1 MYERNIISLEEA
13 SKRPMKALPAKGP
26 KNLSMAW
33 DDTSLGL
40 GSVQTKEGF
49 LDERQKKDTYYQVYC
64 GNQWV
69 SGCVDTTAERMIS
82 GGWET
87 VEIEQG
93 KGNATNEAKVKA
105 LFAFEDVEEDF
116 LQFFNSIATDML
128 IFGEAFCEM
137 VYGPDG
143 LVRNLYTI
151 DSLTMNTRFDR
162 HGVITGYTQRLEK
175 NTETVDFEP
184 REIIRWWLPD
194 PRAKKKALSPIEKLK
209 DPVFLD
215 RSMVTWGEK
224 FFRQGGKP
232 SYWVSMG
239 PESEEEDGT
248 RYLKWYEE
256 NYTGIQNA
264 HKPPVMYGGGELKEF
279 GKGSIEMDFD
289 KSQDKQRDR
298 ALVVYGVPP
307 AMLGIIESGNIGGGT
322 GESQNKSFIYNKV
335 IPLEN
340 RILEKLN
347 YRAVKT
353 GLNVPD
359 WRVQTRHADY
369 RDDKDI
375 ASIENTSIG
384 NGTLTRNEARQE
396 RGKGDVP
403 GGDVPTITTGNVIT
417 PVARMQTLEDEQNQQ
432 AQLSLQGAQQAM
444 QQGQGNPDNQGKDG
458 NQPPEDKQP
467 PKKEDNMRFRF
478 MPEEYDPKI
487 LLAQNNKQ
495 KEALSILSTPPMG
508 IELLQWLKEDL
519 AEANNTG
526 VMVAFFLK
534 PSESQALVLDT
545 GEPIDEL
552 HCTLAFLGDKSQLG
566 NIDAL
571 KKAVQTYA
579 ENAFALKARVSGIGR
594 FTSVPDG
601 EPTPVYASV
610 DAPGLPE
617 WRQDL
622 VQTLQVAGF
631 SPDATHGYTPH
642 ITLSYIPATDPMPID
657 SVPAIDLDFDLLWLV
672 IGDERYAYSLVE
684 DE

>member
-1 MYERNIISLEEA
+1 MAINFPNWIRTKKRRSRVIERPFQAPTYPADSHTSEMFERNVGIINLEA
-13 SKRPMKALPAKGP
+13 ATKRSAKVPQPRGP

-40 GSVQTKEGF
+40 GSVQTREGF
-49 LDERQKKDTYYQVYC
+49 LDDRQKKDTYYQVYC

-93 KGNATNEAKVKA
+93 KGNAANEAKVKA
-105 LFAFEDVEEDF
+105 LFDFEDVEEDF
-116 LQFFNSIATDML
+116 LQFFNSIATDLL

-151 DSLTMNTRFDR
+151 DSITMNTQFDM

-175 NTETVDFEP
+175 STDVVDFEP

-232 SYWVSMG
+232 SYWVEMG
-239 PESEEEDGT
+239 PDSNEDDAE
-248 RYLKWYEE
+248 RYRKWYSE

-264 HKPPVMYGGGELKEF
+264 HIPPIMYGGGKIHEF
-279 GKGSIEMDFD
+279 GTGSIEIDFD

-335 IPLEN
+335 FPLEN
-340 RILEKLN
+340 KILEKLN

-353 GLNVPD
+353 GLNVED

-369 RDDKDI
+369 RQDVDI
-375 ASIENTSIG
+375 ATIEDKSIR
-384 NGTLTRNEARQE
+384 NGTLTINEARQE
-396 RGKGDVP
+396 RGRTDVP
-403 GGDVPTITTGNVIT
+403 GGDTPILISATTIT
-417 PVARMQTLEDEQNQQ
+417 PVSHLESLEQEQQQQSAQDDQNNPDDQQGDQSPQNNQQ
-432 AQLSLQGAQQAM
+432 
-444 QQGQGNPDNQGKDG
+444 
-458 NQPPEDKQP
+458 PPHKDKQ
-467 PKKEDNMRFRF
+467 
-478 MPEEYDPKI
+478 EE
-487 LLAQNNKQ
+487 
-495 KEALSILSTPPMG
+495 
-508 IELLQWLKEDL
+508 
-519 AEANNTG
+519 AE
-526 VMVAFFLK
+526 
-534 PSESQALVLDT
+534 Q
-545 GEPIDEL
+545 
-552 HCTLAFLGDKSQLG
+552 
-566 NIDAL
+566 
-571 KKAVQTYA
+571 
-579 ENAFALKARVSGIGR
+579 
-594 FTSVPDG
+594 
-601 EPTPVYASV
+601 
-610 DAPGLPE
+610 
-617 WRQDL
+617 
-622 VQTLQVAGF
+622 
-631 SPDATHGYTPH
+631 
-642 ITLSYIPATDPMPID
+642 
-657 SVPAIDLDFDLLWLV
+657 
-672 IGDERYAYSLVE
+672 
-684 DE
+684 

>member
-1 MYERNIISLEEA
+1 MFERNVGVLNLEA
-13 SKRPMKALPAKGP
+13 ATKRSAKVPQSRGP

-40 GSVQTKEGF
+40 GSVQTREGF
-49 LDERQKKDTYYQVYC
+49 LDDRQKKDTYYQVYC

-93 KGNATNEAKVKA
+93 KGNAANEAKVKA
-105 LFAFEDVEEDF
+105 LFNFEDVEEDF

-143 LVRNLYTI
+143 MVRNLYTI
-151 DSLTMNTRFDR
+151 DSLTMNTQFDR

-175 NTETVDFEP
+175 STDTVDFEP

-232 SYWVSMG
+232 SYWVEMG
-239 PESEEEDGT
+239 PDSNEDDAE
-248 RYLKWYEE
+248 RYRKWYSE

-264 HKPPVMYGGGELKEF
+264 HIPPIMYGGGKIQEF
-279 GKGSIEMDFD
+279 GKGSIEMDFRG
-289 KSQDKQRDR
+289 SQDDQQRR

-340 RILEKLN
+340 RILEKMN

-353 GLNVPD
+353 GLRVED
-359 WRVQTRHADY
+359 WKVKTRHADF
-369 RDDKDI
+369 RDDNEI
-375 ASIENTSIG
+375 AEVANKEIN
-384 NGTLTRNEARQE
+384 NGTLTRDEARQE
-396 RGKGDVP
+396 RGRISIP
-403 GGDVPTITTGNVIT
+403 GGDIATITTGNIIT
-417 PVARMQTLEDEQNQQ
+417 PVARLQTLEDEQNQQ

-444 QQGQGNPDNQGKDG
+444 QQGQDNPDDNQDG
-458 NQPPEDKQP
+458 DKQP
-467 PKKEDNMRFRF
+467 PKQKDENMRKFRH
-478 MPEEYDPKI
+478 MPPEYDPAY
-487 LLAQNNKQ
+487 LLSHAFRLPEQR
-495 KEALSILSTPPMG
+495 EAATNACIAETVRLERQM
-508 IELLQWLKEDL
+508 Q
-519 AEANNTG
+519 EANWTG
-526 VMVAFFLK
+526 VMVGFFLK
-534 PSESQALVLDT
+534 PSEARALVLPT

-552 HCTLAFLGDKSQLG
+552 HCTLVFLGDKSQLG
-566 NIDAL
+566 NTDKL
-571 KKAVQTYA
+571 KQAVSSYA
-579 ENAFALKARVSGIGR
+579 ENAPALQGRVSGIGR

-601 EPTPVYASV
+601 EPTPVYASI
-610 DAPGLPE
+610 DSPGLPE
-617 WRQDL
+617 WRQGL
-622 VQTLQVAGF
+622 VRALQDAGY
-631 SPDATHGYTPH
+631 PPNTEHGFTAH
-642 ITLSYIPATDPMPID
+642 ITLSYIPASDPMPIG
-657 SVPAIDLDFDLLWLV
+657 SVPAIDLNFDLLWLA
-672 IGDERYAYSLVE
+672 IGDERYAYSLDVE
-684 DE
+684 QENG